1 MSVCPGNN
9 HHCRR
14 PGSGD
19 QLHRTELANG
29 IVQDEPEVLML
40 FTDKL
45 DLLLLKIRTA
55 SARAAAAYGACLA
68 RLIGDFIPPSEI
80 LTKCV
85 KELLTV
91 GHAFPRVIAR
101 IVCHVFRATIDA
113 ALLALLQDWLI
124 CSVQSFAALPTLR
137 RAVWSLSVVFVAATL
152 DVQLLRLFEL
162 VVAAPLDEEG
172 AGALASASDEPVPH
186 ESTAVDDGQ
195 LALLRV
201 ASEDFWLRLNRE
213 QRSRFQAALRGTR
226 LDFVGEWLRA

>member
-1 MSVCPGNN
+1 M
-9 HHCRR
+9 
-14 PGSGD
+14 
-19 QLHRTELANG
+19 HRTELANG
-29 IVQDEPEVLML
+29 IVQDEPEILML

-45 DLLLLKIRTA
+45 DLLFLKIRTA
-55 SARAAAAYGACLA
+55 SARAAAAYGAALA

-91 GHAFPRVIAR
+91 GHTYPRVIAR

-137 RAVWSLSVVFVAATL
+137 RAVWSLTVVFVAATL

-162 VVAAPLDEEG
+162 AVATPVDAPYDS
-172 AGALASASDEPVPH
+172 ALAAAAADETEEPPVD
-186 ESTAVDDGQ
+186 ERQ

-213 QRSRFQAALRGTR
+213 QRSRFQLALRGTR
-226 LDFVGEWLRA
+226 LEFVGAWLRA

>member
-1 MSVCPGNN
+1 MNKC
-9 HHCRR
+9 R

-29 IVQDEPEVLML
+29 IVQDEPEILML

-162 VVAAPLDEEG
+162 VVASPVEEEG
-172 AGALASASDEPVPH
+172 GALASAVGPGEPG
-186 ESTAVDDGQ
+186 ESATVDGEQ

-213 QRSRFQAALRGTR
+213 QRSRFQVALRGTR
-226 LDFVGEWLRA
+226 LEFVSEWLRA